1 MHTGIDYVIVILSFE
16 IIWQLSAYYFLSS
29 KFLITV
35 RLYDIFIIRNLRI
48 FMQCELFIK
57 ASCILYIQILATSH
71 PSLLQQNPGVWLQ
84 ELSNKPLF
92 EDNILFQNPILHQLN
107 IWCV

>member
-1 MHTGIDYVIVILSFE
+1 MTTLNLLFFIKQVSHFSVS
-16 IIWQLSAYYFLSS
+16 W
-29 KFLITV
+29 
-35 RLYDIFIIRNLRI
+35 DIFIIRNLRI

-57 ASCILYIQILATSH
+57 ASCILYIRILATSH